1 MATPL
6 HPRLRPK
13 SCWPVLLCLAP
24 GLRLTFH
31 GCAADGQP
39 YDRQGG
45 TDSAPGGH
53 DAAAACA
60 PHSQSPAP
68 AFLNE
73 ATRLSF
79 SFSSIPLAAPLQLRR
94 AGPHCGGGSA
104 PLRPLFPRS
113 TGSRHTGPSGCSSR
127 RQALERRLR
136 GCGAGLAAPRPA
148 RSSRTRARPV
158 SRVGRQGPARCS
170 TREGSGSR
178 SCSAR
183 PRTWRERKR
192 PEKLEG
198 QHRRSLLDSRALLE
212 YLRAA
217 PLFHGLPRKY
227 KLSVSTQVISKCY

>member
-1 MATPL
+1 MNKLKKENQDFFPLATPL

-94 AGPHCGGGSA
+94 AGPHCGCGLSFRGAQA
-104 PLRPLFPRS
+104 P
-113 TGSRHTGPSGCSSR
+113 G
-127 RQALERRLR
+127 
-136 GCGAGLAAPRPA
+136 
-148 RSSRTRARPV
+148 TRAPVAAAQGVRPW
-158 SRVGRQGPARCS
+158 SA
-170 TREGSGSR
+170 GSGAA
-178 SCSAR
+178 AR
-183 PRTWRERKR
+183 
-192 PEKLEG
+192 
-198 QHRRSLLDSRALLE
+198 A
-212 YLRAA
+212 
-217 PLFHGLPRKY
+217 
-227 KLSVSTQVISKCY
+227 

>member
-1 MATPL
+1 MK
-6 HPRLRPK
+6 RLVCPFPFHLYR
-13 SCWPVLLCLAP
+13 W
-24 GLRLTFH
+24 LRLSS
-31 GCAADGQP
+31 C
-39 YDRQGG
+39 GG
-45 TDSAPGGH
+45 RALT
-53 DAAAACA
+53 AAAAPLRCG
-60 PHSQSPAP
+60 
-68 AFLNE
+68 
-73 ATRLSF
+73 LSF
-79 SFSSIPLAAPLQLRR
+79 RGAQAPGTRAPVAAAQ
-94 AGPHCGGGSA
+94 G
-104 PLRPLFPRS
+104 
-113 TGSRHTGPSGCSSR
+113 

>member
-127 RQALERRLR
+127 ASGPGAPAQGLRR
-136 GCGAGLAAPRPA
+136 GL
-148 RSSRTRARPV
+148 S
-158 SRVGRQGPARCS
+158 CS
-170 TREGSGSR
+170 TACAVFPDQGS
-178 SCSAR
+178 
-183 PRTWRERKR
+183 PRVPCWQAG
-192 PEKLEG
+192 PCP
-198 QHRRSLLDSRALLE
+198 LLHQGRLW
-212 YLRAA
+212 
-217 PLFHGLPRKY
+217 
-227 KLSVSTQVISKCY
+227 LSVLLCPATHVEGAQASGRTGGATP